1 MSEALP
7 PLGNAMSLLLLPD
20 KAHFTVMDYLSAR
33 DVTSLITMTSERS
46 TKDLRAA
53 LGHCLADRLRRA
65 DEIARPRVGFS
76 ITYAV
81 RKLPTLARKLALLD
95 KSERRD
101 WYIMPGDDV
110 SEQLRALF
118 RGRTMKDGDH
128 IVFAPGTYRLDDTTI
143 LYHHDRWHDQL
154 FRNITLRGTGGD
166 PTKVILCAEEGC
178 CLDNLFFVCRDP
190 ECYRGPEHPVIQFS
204 GLTFRNDH
212 RTRGRNA
219 IVYALGDVEVIMKDC
234 SVLCPRVRP
243 TSSCPCGQEHAPR
256 VCGRCKT
263 QHYCSRECQVA
274 DWPVHRKACSTGTP
288 VSGPQNMLGK
298 FRQPL
303 FAGTFRDYLPPH

>member
-1 MSEALP
+1 MSAAALP
-7 PLGNAMSLLLLPD
+7 PPEKATSLLLLPD
-20 KAHFTVMDYLSAR
+20 KAHYTMVDYLSAR
-33 DVTSLITMTSERS
+33 DVTSLIMTTSERS

-76 ITYAV
+76 IGV
-81 RKLPTLARKLALLD
+81 RRLPTSRKLALLD

-101 WYIMPGDDV
+101 WYITPGDDV

-166 PTKVILCAEEGC
+166 PTKVIICAEEGC

-190 ECYRGPEHPVIQFS
+190 ECYQGPEHRVIHFS
-204 GLTFRNDH
+204 GLNFRNGH
-212 RTRGRNA
+212 LMRGRNA
-219 IVYALGDVEVIMKDC
+219 IVCALGDVDVVMEDC
-234 SVLCPRVRP
+234 RVLP
-243 TSSCPCGQEHAPR
+243 
-256 VCGRCKT
+256 
-263 QHYCSRECQVA
+263 SRDAREGKS
-274 DWPVHRKACSTGTP
+274 RR
-288 VSGPQNMLGK
+288 QNILGK
-298 FRQPL
+298 FKQPL
-303 FAGTFRDYLPPH
+303 FPGVSYAWLEGGWEACVADY